1 MITSRL
7 LATRSAEWPD
17 VRTQGSD
24 LIRAA
29 GVAGAGGAGFPS
41 YAKWTDLEAVDSLL
55 MNHQESEPNYSIDKW
70 LGKTRAET
78 FAALFDALLERA
90 FDLIVVSAKWKD
102 RDEHMQELENETD
115 GTVIPPAELP
125 LDRDAE
131 SGVVFAYTENK
142 YQYGMESVLLKTVD
156 GTVIGNDLPTD
167 RGWLVQNTETL
178 YNISRALSDGVPVTR
193 KYVHVG
199 GEVPRDRFLEVPIGT
214 PASELL
220 RAADCPPDALPSDAV
235 IADGGPGWCFP
246 IDSVPDEYGVRKH
259 TNCLLVLDTET
270 IAKNTLGGGRI
281 DVLEEYDWSVRE
293 AETEPTATV
302 EPAAVRIPLVTN
314 PEPDIVESAE
324 PIVAVGDRVDAG
336 DRIARPS
343 SDGISNPQHASI
355 AGTVTAV
362 SETSLEIESR

>member
-1 MITSRL
+1 MTTPRL
-7 LATRSAEWPD
+7 QATRPSEWPD

-41 YAKWTDLEAVDSLL
+41 YAKWTDLESVDSLL
-55 MNHQESEPNYSIDKW
+55 VNHQESEPNYYIDKW
-70 LGKTRAET
+70 LGKARAKT
-78 FAALFDALLERA
+78 FAAVFDALLEQA

-102 RDEHMQELENETD
+102 RDEYVRVLEAET
-115 GTVIPPAELP
+115 GGRVIPPDELP
-125 LDRDAE
+125 LDRDEE
-131 SGVVFAYTENK
+131 SGVVFAYTENR

-156 GTVIGNDLPTD
+156 GTVIGTDLPTD
-167 RGWLVQNTETL
+167 HGWLVQNTETL
-178 YNISRALSDGVPVTR
+178 YNISRALSDGAPVTH

-199 GEVPRDRFLEVPIGT
+199 GEVPRARFLEVPVGT

-246 IDSVPDEYGVRKH
+246 IDSAPDEYGVRKH
-259 TNCLLVLDTET
+259 TNCLLVLDEGTVAE
-270 IAKNTLGGGRI
+270 NTFGEGRI
-281 DVLEEYDWSVRE
+281 DVLEEYQWNARE

-302 EPAAVRIPLVTN
+302 EPAAVRLPLVTN
-314 PEPDIVESAE
+314 PEPDIVEPAE

-343 SDGISNPQHASI
+343 SDGISTPQHASI